1 MLLLLSEITSTVKY
15 KLINSRKS
23 LWCNEKLLFYV
34 SKIRTLKDLVV
45 LSESVNCLNSRKKQ
59 LGRKS
64 FTENVTIALLFI
76 VKC

>member
-45 LSESVNCLNSRKKQ
+45 LSESVNCLNSGKKQ

-64 FTENVTIALLFI
+64 FTL
-76 VKC
+76 KM